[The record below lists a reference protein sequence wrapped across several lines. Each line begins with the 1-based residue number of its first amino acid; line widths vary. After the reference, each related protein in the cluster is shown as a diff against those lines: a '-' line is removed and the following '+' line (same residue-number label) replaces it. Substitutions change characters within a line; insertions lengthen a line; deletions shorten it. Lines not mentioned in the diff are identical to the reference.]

1 MTIFDE
7 YKNSQETYSISP
19 SLLWEYDLSHFDWWK
34 SRKIVVQRIL
44 ERGWLKD
51 YYAAFHLYGGIEGF
65 REIIKQTERIIVP
78 KRELSNDDLEL
89 LDRIVHQVQP
99 GMVIKVIYYDKGQ
112 YVQFKG
118 KVAKLDLENKK
129 IQIVKKT
136 LDLNDI
142 VEMDIE

>member
-1 MTIFDE
+1 MPIRVRAQRAQIFQSFD
-7 YKNSQETYSISP
+7 
-19 SLLWEYDLSHFDWWK
+19 SL
-34 SRKIVVQRIL
+34 R
-44 ERGWLKD
+44 
-51 YYAAFHLYGGIEGF
+51 GF

-78 KRELSNDDLEL
+78 KRELSNDDLEF
-89 LDRIVHQVQP
+89 LDRTVHQVQP
-99 GMVIKVIYYDKGQ
+99 GMVIKVIYYDKGK

>member
-1 MTIFDE
+1 MPIRVRAQRAQMFQAFD
-7 YKNSQETYSISP
+7 
-19 SLLWEYDLSHFDWWK
+19 SL
-34 SRKIVVQRIL
+34 R
-44 ERGWLKD
+44 
-51 YYAAFHLYGGIEGF
+51 GF

-89 LDRIVHQVQP
+89 LDRTVHQVQP
-99 GMVIKVIYYDKGQ
+99 GMMIKVIYYDKGQ

>member
-1 MTIFDE
+1 MPIRVRAQRAQMFQSFD
-7 YKNSQETYSISP
+7 
-19 SLLWEYDLSHFDWWK
+19 SL
-34 SRKIVVQRIL
+34 RR
-44 ERGWLKD
+44 
-51 YYAAFHLYGGIEGF
+51 F

-89 LDRIVHQVQP
+89 LDRTVHQVQP
-99 GMVIKVIYYDKGQ
+99 GMMIKVIYYDKGQ

>member
-1 MTIFDE
+1 MPIRVRAQRAKIFQSFD
-7 YKNSQETYSISP
+7 
-19 SLLWEYDLSHFDWWK
+19 SL
-34 SRKIVVQRIL
+34 R
-44 ERGWLKD
+44 
-51 YYAAFHLYGGIEGF
+51 GF

-89 LDRIVHQVQP
+89 LDRTVHQVQP